1 MESPMRALSKSLALI
16 SSCSLLA
23 AAAPIRVL
31 LYGGCGQS
39 GYVHVTIASG
49 NALLKTMLLDP
60 VGAGLKNPIIPSQG
74 FTVDILGPAAAP
86 TGGVG
91 TTDDGHNL
99 ILALPSHDVLVLN
112 SNTAIGNLFTLTDK
126 QVFLNWASTH
136 GIVGM
141 HAAADSHN
149 LWSSWDSLTGGLFT
163 THVLTMAT
171 IHADS
176 IAANVNDAAFKE
188 INAGLDKSY
197 SFNEEWYSYQANPRT
212 KPGIHVTY
220 TLDENTYT
228 PESRM
233 GDHPF
238 SWYRVSPAGGRFF
251 YTGGGHIKELFT
263 VNYWFRRQA
272 YNAILWAA
280 GGRPVSITSSPDKA
294 PQESGPAMSAGAEI
308 TISFSKAG
316 RHEVDIMS
324 LDGKR
329 VAAERLVG
337 IQSRTFSHLKPNSLY
352 VVLTSNGNERTRQL
366 IKTQ

>member
-1 MESPMRALSKSLALI
+1 MKSSLRALAKSFAFI
-16 SSCSLLA
+16 SGCSLLA

-49 NALLKTMLLDP
+49 NVILKTMLLDP
-60 VGAGLKNPIIPSQG
+60 VGAGLKNPVIPSQG
-74 FTVDILGPAAAP
+74 FTVDIMGPAAAP

-99 ILALPSHDVLVLN
+99 ILALPKYDVLVLN
-112 SNTAIGNLFTLTDK
+112 SNTAIGNLLTVTDK

-149 LWSSWDSLTGGLFT
+149 VWASWDSLTGGLFT
-163 THVLTMAT
+163 THVLTMGT
-171 IHADS
+171 VREDS
-176 IAANVNDAAFKE
+176 IASNVNDPAFKE

-197 SFNEEWYSYQANPRT
+197 SFNEEWYSYQTTPRT
-212 KPGIHVTY
+212 KPGVHVTY

-228 PESRM
+228 PINRM

-238 SWYRVSPAGGRFF
+238 SWYRISPAGGRFF

-280 GGRPVSITSSPDKA
+280 GVQPVSITSLPDKA
-294 PQESGPAMSAGAEI
+294 PQGIGPALAAGAEI
-308 TISFSKAG
+308 TVSFSKPG
-316 RHEVDIMS
+316 PHEVDIMS

-329 VAAERLVG
+329 VAKDRLTG
-337 IQSRTFSHLKPNSLY
+337 IQSRTFSHLKPNSVY
-352 VVLTSNGNERTRQL
+352 VVRTSSGKDRTRQL